1 MKRYKSVKEYNLK
14 MPFSLIR
21 GSRATLP
28 LNLCQKQNKTKV
40 GVHVAWC
47 MGKFNR
53 FPREFYYNY

>member
-1 MKRYKSVKEYNLK
+1 
-14 MPFSLIR
+14 MPFSLTR